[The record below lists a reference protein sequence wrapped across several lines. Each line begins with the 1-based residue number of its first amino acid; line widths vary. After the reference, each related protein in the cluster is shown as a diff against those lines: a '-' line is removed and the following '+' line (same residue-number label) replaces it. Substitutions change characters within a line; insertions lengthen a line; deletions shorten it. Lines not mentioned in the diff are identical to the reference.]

1 LYLQNR
7 VKAFD
12 NFNEYGIE
20 PVEIDIKK
28 CIKYVSRAWD
38 NVTNTT
44 IENCWTKADILPNY
58 DDEDGINMNDREDRG
73 DRANIELELKRLK
86 ELEEVQ
92 VLIDKLD
99 LESPLTAEELV
110 QCDKSETTAEM
121 ISNEE
126 ILKAVL
132 PNGQEKEG
140 DDKDPLPTITHGEA
154 IKSYDKVILYLEQQE
169 EDFSTNKEKLK
180 FIKKLKKEALQQQFI
195 SARQTNLDSFVTIIE

>member
-1 LYLQNR
+1 MYLQNR

-44 IENCWTKADILPNY
+44 IENCWMKADILPNY
-58 DDEDGINMNDREDRG
+58 DEDENGINMNDREDRENH
-73 DRANIELELKRLK
+73 ANIELELKRLK
-86 ELEEVQ
+86 ELKEVQ

-99 LESPLTAEELV
+99 FESPLTAEELV

-132 PNGQEKEG
+132 PNEQEN
-140 DDKDPLPTITHGEA
+140 DDDDEDPLPTITHSEA

-169 EDFSTNKEKLK
+169 EDFNTNKEKLK
-180 FIKKLKKEALQQQFI
+180 FIKKLKKEALQRQFI
-195 SARQTNLDSFVTIIE
+195 STRQTNLDGFVT